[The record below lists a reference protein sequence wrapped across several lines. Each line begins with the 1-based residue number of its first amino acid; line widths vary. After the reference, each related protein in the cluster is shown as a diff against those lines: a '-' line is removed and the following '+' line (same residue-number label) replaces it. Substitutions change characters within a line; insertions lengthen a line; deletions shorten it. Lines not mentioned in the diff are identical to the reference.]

1 MILFENREDAFE
13 QLTNQMPL
21 RQMKKEGWIVL
32 AISEGGVYFSKKIAK
47 LIDARHDYLFTEK
60 ITAPNNKECVIAM
73 ISETQEIVIND
84 RLIDSF
90 DITYDY
96 VYGEAK
102 RKYEEKILTYL
113 YKYRKGEMIKSL
125 KDKNVLLVDEG
136 ADTGMTLMASL
147 KTALALNVAKVAVA
161 LPIVAESIAQEL
173 EKIVDGVYFAHEV
186 KNYIDL
192 YAYYKELPK
201 FNALSMTEEQTI
213 AENNT

>member
-1 MILFENREDAFE
+1 MTLFENREDAFD
-13 QLTNQMPL
+13 QLINQMPL

>member
-1 MILFENREDAFE
+1 MTLFENREDAFE
-13 QLTNQMPL
+13 QLINQMPL
-21 RQMKKEGWIVL
+21 RQKKKEGWIVL

-201 FNALSMTEEQTI
+201 FNALSMTEEQAI

>member
-1 MILFENREDAFE
+1 MTLFENREDAFE
-13 QLTNQMPL
+13 QLINQMPL

-201 FNALSMTEEQTI
+201 FNALSMTEEQAI